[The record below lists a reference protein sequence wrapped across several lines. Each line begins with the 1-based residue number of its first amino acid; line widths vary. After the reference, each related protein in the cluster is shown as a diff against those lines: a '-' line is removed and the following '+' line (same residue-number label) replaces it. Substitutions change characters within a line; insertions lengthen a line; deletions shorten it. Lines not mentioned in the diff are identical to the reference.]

1 MYYPVLV
8 LFYPVSLLPLWM
20 LYGLSDAIFFILY
33 HVTGYRKEIV
43 LDNLRHAF
51 PGKSEEELFTIRKAN
66 YKSFCDQWVETL
78 KLLSISK
85 KELNK
90 RIEANWEVFHD
101 LYQEERNT
109 HALLGHTFN
118 WEWAN
123 VACAWNVQQQFAG
136 IYLPLTGKHFD
147 RLMLHLRSRSGALLI
162 SMKALK
168 RGLLALK
175 GRQYILAQMADQ
187 NPSVT
192 EVAEWLPFM
201 NREAPFFKG
210 TEQMARRAKAAVIFA
225 GIKKLKRGYYQIHLQ
240 RFCDDASQVQKGVIL
255 KSYVQFLEEQLK
267 TQPENW
273 MWTHR
278 RWKYQRK
285 TEQTG

>member
-1 MYYPVLV
+1 MYYFL
-8 LFYPVSLLPLWM
+8 LALLYPVSLLPLWI
-20 LYGLSDAIFFILY
+20 LYGLSDAVFFILY

-51 PGKSEEELFTIRKAN
+51 PERSEQELFRIRKAN

-78 KLLSISK
+78 KLLSISR
-85 KELNK
+85 EQLNN
-90 RIEANWEVFHD
+90 RVQANWEVFHE
-101 LYQEERNT
+101 LYKEGKNT

-123 VACAWNVQQQFAG
+123 VACAWNVQQRFAG
-136 IYLPLTGKHFD
+136 VYLPLSNKPFD
-147 RLMLHLRSRSGALLI
+147 KLMLHLRSRSGALLI

-168 RGLLALK
+168 RGLVALK
-175 GRQYILAQMADQ
+175 GKQYILAQMADQ

-192 EVAEWLPFM
+192 EVAEWILFM

-210 TEQMARRAKAAVIFA
+210 TEQMARRSKSAVVFA
-225 GIKKLKRGYYQIHLQ
+225 GIKKIKRGYYQIHLQ
-240 RFCDDASQVQKGVIL
+240 LFCEDASKLEEGALL
-255 KSYVQFLEEQLK
+255 KSYVHFMEEQLK
-267 TQPENW
+267 AQPENW

-285 TEQTG
+285 TE